1 MGVVGRSAVSS
12 LDTPEERPAAVSTGA
27 DVYREIAGT
36 LAAPPTLPRPF
47 GRTPADFYFGLMSS
61 RYQVRARVLFAM
73 CAGLFVLHQVGQKI
87 VGISLPL
94 IDSYLDPLLC
104 MPILLQL
111 ITWERQ
117 LFHRSNTYIL
127 PRSHIFGYFLLISIV
142 CEWVLPRWNPKLISD
157 PWDVLAYALG
167 TVMYV
172 LVATPYRRP
181 ASEF

>member
-1 MGVVGRSAVSS
+1 MGFVGCSAVSS
-12 LDTPEERPAAVSTGA
+12 VDPPEERPAAVSTGT
-27 DVYREIAGT
+27 DVYREIAGA
-36 LAAPPTLPRPF
+36 LATPPAFPRPF

-87 VGISLPL
+87 AGISLPL

-104 MPILLQL
+104 MPIILQL
-111 ITWERQ
+111 IVWERK
-117 LFHRSNTYIL
+117 LFHRSNAYIL
-127 PRSHIFGYFLLISIV
+127 PRSHIFGYFLLVSIV

-167 TVMYV
+167 TAMYV